1 MILVCSFTPRR
12 TFRILRCDCSSDS
25 TRVMTIPGTASPL
38 PSGRL
43 ADGAVGRR
51 GCDHGLLDQA
61 GEAMADALGGAAVEA
76 EDVLVQVPLQVL
88 RADGAVMGAE
98 QPAFGEGEHEVD
110 RGQPERRVTPGLG
123 EIDRLVVVALGG
135 EAVVAPP
142 AVGRDLGRAAD
153 VAAEEALEARGPGV
167 GHRLQAQPAEP
178 PPLALAAPALDRAGG
193 DRLAGRPAPGLAGL
207 GAADQGLVGLHAPAE
222 RLAISRHHGAADLV
236 QPSPGG
242 PVAADPHLP
251 LRLHGGDAA
260 LARGDEIDGEEPAC
274 QAGLGL
280 LEDRPGQERVLL
292 AAGHALVDQT
302 LLVTIGVGM
311 ATACA
316 TEAVRPAR
324 LEKIVPTLLV
334 CAEPRLE
341 ARQVGR

>member
-1 MILVCSFTPRR
+1 MGWVAKYWI
-12 TFRILRCDCSSDS
+12 CSSSSRSAWTVCILTVATS
-25 TRVMTIPGTASPL
+25 TIIVTASPQ

-88 RADGAVMGAE
+88 LAHRPVVGAQEPALGEAE
-98 QPAFGEGEHEVD
+98 HQVD
-110 RGQPERRVTPGLG
+110 RGQPERRVTPGSG

-153 VAAEEALEARGPGV
+153 GAAEQALEARGRGV

-178 PPLALAAPALDRAGG
+178 PSLALAAPALDRAGD

-222 RLAISRHHGAADLV
+222 RRAISRHHGAADLV

-242 PVAADPHLP
+242 PVAAEPHLP
-251 LRLHGGDAA
+251 LQLHGGDAA
-260 LARGDEIDGEEPAC
+260 LAGGDEIDGEKPAC
-274 QAGLGL
+274 RAGLGL
-280 LEDRPGQERVLL
+280 LEDGAGQERVLL

-302 LLVTIGVGM
+302 PLVPIGVR
-311 ATACA
+311 
-316 TEAVRPAR
+316 AVRFWP
-324 LEKIVPTLLV
+324 
-334 CAEPRLE
+334 
-341 ARQVGR
+341 